1 MLVNYETQKDTKLHT
16 TKHGPYRI
24 LNHIGTVYT
33 VEHLVTGEI
42 KDFHVT
48 KLSEYNIDEENDDI
62 VRVAKIDDEYVNITS
77 VINHKF
83 VPNNSTRRT
92 NLQFLLT
99 WEDDSEPKWYP
110 WNATLGGNELI
121 HEYLNDN
128 RMRQYIPPKYTHP
141 KDHPEEIARRKEMKN
156 KRNDVNIDRQKRRRN

>member
-1 MLVNYETQKDTKLHT
+1 MAEIFAIRSKN
-16 TKHGPYRI
+16 
-24 LNHIGTVYT
+24 
-33 VEHLVTGEI
+33 LVTGEI
-42 KDFHVT
+42 KDFYVT

-110 WNATLGGNELI
+110 WNATLEGMRDDVTTFISRAKIELI
-121 HEYLNDN
+121 CVSEL
-128 RMRQYIPPKYTHP
+128 
-141 KDHPEEIARRKEMKN
+141 
-156 KRNDVNIDRQKRRRN
+156 

>member
-1 MLVNYETQKDTKLHT
+1 MAEIFAIRSKN
-16 TKHGPYRI
+16 
-24 LNHIGTVYT
+24 
-33 VEHLVTGEI
+33 LVTGEI
-42 KDFHVT
+42 KDFYVT

-141 KDHPEEIARRKEMKN
+141 KDHPEEIARKKEMKN